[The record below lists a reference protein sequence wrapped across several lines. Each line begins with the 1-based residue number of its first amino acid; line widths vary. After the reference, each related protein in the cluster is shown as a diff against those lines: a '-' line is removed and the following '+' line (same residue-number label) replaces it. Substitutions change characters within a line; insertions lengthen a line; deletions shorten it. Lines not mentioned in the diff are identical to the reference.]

1 MFKVV
6 LVDRDYGSV
15 TLQSQ
20 EDLKNE
26 YAKNGIKLSLNH
38 FTNEE
43 ELIENCKDAEVLLYW
58 ESNHK

>member
-15 TLQSQ
+15 ITKSGR
-20 EDLKNE
+20 LKKRIC
-26 YAKNGIKLSLNH
+26 KNGIKLSLNH

-43 ELIENCKDAEVLLYW
+43 LIENCKDAEVLLCTGNQ
-58 ESNHK
+58 S